1 MFYIYPRNVIIIA
14 HAYDFPQAFQFIFFR
29 LRKVEGLNGPVRKE
43 DKFSNFLR
51 ARDTYSFRSTDFLE
65 CDDGNRKAPASSNN
79 RGVRMEVD
87 AMEKGITS
95 ISDKL
100 RSQETTA
107 STTRQ

>member
-1 MFYIYPRNVIIIA
+1 MNP
-14 HAYDFPQAFQFIFFR
+14 
-29 LRKVEGLNGPVRKE
+29 LNGSVRKE

-51 ARDTYSFRSTDFLE
+51 LGARDTYSFRSTDFLE

-79 RGVRMEVD
+79 RGVHMEVD

>member
-1 MFYIYPRNVIIIA
+1 MERS
-14 HAYDFPQAFQFIFFR
+14 
-29 LRKVEGLNGPVRKE
+29 VRKK
-43 DKFSNFLR
+43 DKFSNFFR
-51 ARDTYSFRSTDFLE
+51 ALEIRNHFRSTDFLE

-79 RGVRMEVD
+79 SGVHMEVD